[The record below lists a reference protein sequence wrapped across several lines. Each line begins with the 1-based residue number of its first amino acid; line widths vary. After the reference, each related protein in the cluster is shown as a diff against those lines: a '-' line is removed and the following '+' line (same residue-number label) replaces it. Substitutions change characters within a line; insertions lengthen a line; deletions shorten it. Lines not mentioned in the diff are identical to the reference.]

1 MKRIF
6 NLKNEANYPW
16 LSLRLY
22 SNLITDQEVA
32 TDIENES
39 TNDQQLAKFLNK
51 MTTFAQAQ
59 K

>member
-1 MKRIF
+1 MERIF
-6 NLKNEANYPW
+6 NLKNEANHPW

-22 SNLITDQEVA
+22 SNLITDREVA
-32 TDIENES
+32 TDIEDES
-39 TNDQQLAKFLNK
+39 TNDRQLAKFLNK